1 MIKTHFVIS
10 CILISSLLFGQ
21 QGNYKYNQ
29 YGNRSILLTGN
40 VTGSVTDIGLTYYNP
55 ARLSLIEN
63 NGFAFNAR
71 AYQYNQINIDP
82 LITDGDPVS
91 RGTFTGVPSLVG
103 GTFSLFNQRFAYVFL
118 SKYRVN
124 RDIFSTYS
132 QLNNR
137 ILDEFPDAEAYLL
150 KTSVANDIRDDWYG
164 LSWAKKLNDKLSLGI
179 SLFGSYYKYRGIRAY
194 SQDFQFTS
202 EQVSSE
208 QFQYSFDQ
216 RSYGFHV
223 KIGADYRFEKVDL
236 GININLP
243 YLEVASSG
251 SYGLSLVKAG
261 TQDNTDLLYDFES
274 ESITARRRVPYG
286 VSVGAGVKLGRSR
299 IHLNLDFMSS
309 LAEYSRLDIP
319 ELDINGQPV
328 EVIFNEKR
336 RFVANF
342 GIGGELYIEE
352 NFSALFGFSTDFD
365 SLGGETNYFDLE
377 TTNADELSAGTNYF
391 HLSGGVN
398 WKFKWAS
405 LIFGLT
411 YTRGTNSISISDNDF
426 IEPPEIGVAD
436 NSKITASRVQ
446 FVIGFEIPFIQGVTS
461 TNNNRV
467 NLN

>member
-1 MIKTHFVIS
+1 MIKLFFRI
-10 CILISSLLFGQ
+10 CWFFLIFIAYGQ

-71 AYQYNQINIDP
+71 AFQYNQLNIDP
-82 LITDGDPVS
+82 LITDGDPVN
-91 RGTFTGVPSLVG
+91 RGTFTGVPSLLG
-103 GTFSLFNQRFAYVFL
+103 GTFSLFDQRFAYVFL
-118 SKYRVN
+118 AKYRVN
-124 RDIFSTYS
+124 RDISSTYS
-132 QLNNR
+132 QLNDR

-150 KTSVANDIRDDWYG
+150 KTSVGNDIRDDWYG
-164 LSWAKKLNDKLSLGI
+164 LSWANKLNDDLSIGI
-179 SLFGSYYKYRGIRAY
+179 SLFGSYYKYRGIRSY
-194 SQDFQFTS
+194 SQDFQFTT

-223 KIGADYRFEKVDL
+223 KIGADYRFEKVDI

-261 TQDNTDLLYDFES
+261 TQDNSDLLFDFES
-274 ESITARRRVPYG
+274 ENIKARRRIPYG
-286 VSVGAGVKLGRSR
+286 ISAGAGIKLGRSR
-299 IHLNLDFMSS
+299 LHLNLDFMSS
-309 LAEYSRLDIP
+309 LSEYSRLDIP
-319 ELDINGQPV
+319 QLEINGQPTD
-328 EVIFNEKR
+328 VIFNEKR
-336 RFVANF
+336 RFVTNF
-342 GIGGELYIEE
+342 GVGGELYIEE

-365 SLGGETNYFDLE
+365 SLGGETNYFDLV
-377 TTNADELSAGTNYF
+377 TTNADELSAGTNYI
-391 HLSGGVN
+391 HLSGGVD

-426 IEPPEIGVAD
+426 IEPPNTGVAD
-436 NSKITASRVQ
+436 NSKITSSRIQ
-446 FVIGFEIPFIQGVTS
+446 FVIGFEIPFIKGMSS

-467 NLN
+467 NIN